1 MVEVYTPDGQGSG
14 NFFFIGSNA
23 AGQTGSS
30 YLASAACSVP
40 EPTTTG
46 NLGFPDMHIVM
57 NVTGTTSTADL
68 EKCVT
73 IGDTTN
79 ATGSALCTAIS
90 DLDDGLI
97 RDAASN
103 PAQWQLVPMDDRTV
117 CKASS
122 PVALIP

>member
-30 YLASAACSVP
+30 YLASAACSAP

-57 NVTGTTSTADL
+57 NVTGTTSTAAL
-68 EKCVT
+68 ENCVT
-73 IGDTTN
+73 IGDPVD
-79 ATGSALCTAIS
+79 ATGSVLCTASS
-90 DLDDGLI
+90 DLDADSIGGTPLATPPDGSLL
-97 RDAASN
+97 RWMTRSGL
-103 PAQWQLVPMDDRTV
+103 QGE
-117 CKASS
+117 
-122 PVALIP
+122 